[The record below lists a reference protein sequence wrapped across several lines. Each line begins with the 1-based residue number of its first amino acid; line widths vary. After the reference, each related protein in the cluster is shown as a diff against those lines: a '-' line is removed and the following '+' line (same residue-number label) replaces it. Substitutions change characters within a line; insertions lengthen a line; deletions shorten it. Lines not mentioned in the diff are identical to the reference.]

1 MVRGGSISTF
11 LFGHCVQIT
20 NENPNNSYLNL
31 VSRLCGK
38 SIEMVM
44 QKNARYF
51 TAEIEHQE
59 KQKFIEQS
67 FQDCWQLGCWFCMPS
82 RK

>member
-38 SIEMVM
+38 SID
-44 QKNARYF
+44 F

-67 FQDCWQLGCWFCMPS
+67 FQDCWQLGCWFCMPL